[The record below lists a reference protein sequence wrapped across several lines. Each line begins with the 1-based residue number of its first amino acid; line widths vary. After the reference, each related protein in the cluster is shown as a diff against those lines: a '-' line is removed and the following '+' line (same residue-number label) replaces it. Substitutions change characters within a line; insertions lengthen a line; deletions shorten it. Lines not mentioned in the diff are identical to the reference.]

1 MQYIRRKSLYI
12 CIYLCL
18 INLFLYD
25 AISML
30 LHGTCGTNHNKYLEL
45 QYVINKKRDNNNRSI
60 FHLIC
65 KLDNH
70 IQSPYQGT
78 FEDTKFGIL
87 KKKKNLWGNHYNTGF
102 LWGFQSLFSTFE
114 IERLML
120 MKIPNMLLG
129 QNGDKIIIIRALSLY
144 SIIYMISKDEYTE

>member
-1 MQYIRRKSLYI
+1 
-12 CIYLCL
+12 
-18 INLFLYD
+18 
-25 AISML
+25 ML

-87 KKKKNLWGNHYNTGF
+87 KKKKKF
-102 LWGFQSLFSTFE
+102 VRKSL
-114 IERLML
+114 
-120 MKIPNMLLG
+120 
-129 QNGDKIIIIRALSLY
+129 
-144 SIIYMISKDEYTE
+144 